1 MVFIVLHSTKIEFT
15 KYKRLISHK
24 TYNTTINLLD
34 HLGHKKSKN
43 TATKSCCSLVKYTVN
58 HKKVA
63 VHL

>member
-34 HLGHKKSKN
+34 HLGHKKVRTRLRN
-43 TATKSCCSLVKYTVN
+43 LA
-58 HKKVA
+58 A
-63 VHL
+63 VLLSTL